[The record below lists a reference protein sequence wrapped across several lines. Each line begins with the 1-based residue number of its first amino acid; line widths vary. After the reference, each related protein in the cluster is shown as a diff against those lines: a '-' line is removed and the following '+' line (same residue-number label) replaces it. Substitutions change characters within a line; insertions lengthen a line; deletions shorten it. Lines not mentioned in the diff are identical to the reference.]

1 LLTRATYYSPT
12 KFFISENFDIFHF
25 LIVKRY
31 LLNFMEDN
39 IHLLNYEQRLLKN
52 RLKEKETE
60 IDWQTE
66 QYYTEK
72 HYKKYNKIISFFGSI
87 IC

>member
-1 LLTRATYYSPT
+1 
-12 KFFISENFDIFHF
+12 
-25 LIVKRY
+25 
-31 LLNFMEDN
+31 MEDN